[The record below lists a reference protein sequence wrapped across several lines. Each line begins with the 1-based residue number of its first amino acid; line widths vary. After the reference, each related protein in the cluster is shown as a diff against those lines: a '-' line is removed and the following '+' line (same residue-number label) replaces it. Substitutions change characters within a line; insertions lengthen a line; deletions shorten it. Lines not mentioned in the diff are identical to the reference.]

1 MLSFNPRTVGGRG
14 TYLKYQSGPELQ
26 VLPASL
32 SPYLYQ
38 GIAGIPTLYPELSRP
53 WPSCPSPSGPCL
65 CNSCILVTHPLWY
78 TLCTFGS
85 WLLYFLSLS
94 PCGSGSWQ
102 LWGLPNV
109 SAPGYALPHLF
120 NKLSPSPYLEVMSFP
135 FLPSFTLK
143 MTQRVKELAAKAS
156 DTWNPHQVGRRGQTL
171 SSHPWPPHK
180 HMHFS
185 FKNTWQESHKTMYK
199 V

>member
-1 MLSFNPRTVGGRG
+1 MNSLEIPLPLPSKCEVKSLPPLPAKKYVFFSVLFKSPMLSFNPRTVGGRG

-78 TLCTFGS
+78 T
-85 WLLYFLSLS
+85 
-94 PCGSGSWQ
+94 
-102 LWGLPNV
+102 
-109 SAPGYALPHLF
+109 SAPLAPGCCISF
-120 NKLSPSPYLEVMSFP
+120 PSPHVVQGHDNSGVSQMCLPQAMLSHISLIN
-135 FLPSFTLK
+135 FLLHHT
-143 MTQRVKELAAKAS
+143 
-156 DTWNPHQVGRRGQTL
+156 
-171 SSHPWPPHK
+171 
-180 HMHFS
+180 
-185 FKNTWQESHKTMYK
+185 
-199 V
+199 